1 MAGFADKLKKLT
13 GAFSKKGTEGEASSP
28 FGAEAPAFGEAPP
41 GMGGVPDMSTGG
53 LPDFGA
59 VPDLAAGGPPD
70 FGAGGPPGMG
80 GAPYLGA
87 VPDMSAGGPP
97 GMGGGPPV
105 QQAGAPANNEMAEA
119 NAKKITEIEGRLSK
133 VDVNISMVQRESEEV
148 KKTVEKIDQSVL
160 ELLSLYEIVSNQVN
174 PFVGEDETGC
184 ESVERFEKTE
194 TRMTELGDV
203 IVMLKNEIDV
213 LSQHAE
219 MSGVAPETEGK
230 IGDIETKIDAFAD
243 AMVVVHESIETISLK
258 TDELSQKTEQLDQNI
273 VDLADTTSNISVRV
287 DDLEKIDF
295 SKMVQKT
302 EEESLEKIG
311 EDEGEIQ
318 VQEPVN
324 EVLTKDG
331 YPIVR
336 LDSIKGDPMSVVVL
350 LNWIEF
356 LMERVGRNNLM
367 DALDYYVDIG
377 WISEDVRSEIMAYA
391 RGIDYYVEKPT
402 WRLLPED
409 HTKSLLFIERLCGRK
424 IDKNML
430 STIDREMSKVKH
442 GLEELYGI

>member
-53 LPDFGA
+53 PPDFGA
-59 VPDLAAGGPPD
+59 VPDLAAGGPP
-70 FGAGGPPGMG
+70 GMG
-80 GAPYLGA
+80 GALDLGA

-174 PFVGEDETGC
+174 PFVGEAETGR
-184 ESVERFEKTE
+184 ESIERFEKTE

-219 MSGVAPETEGK
+219 MPGVAPETEGK

-243 AMVVVHESIETISLK
+243 AMVVLHESIETISLK

-311 EDEGEIQ
+311 EEEGEIQ

-324 EVLTKDG
+324 EVITKDG

>member
-13 GAFSKKGTEGEASSP
+13 GAFSKKGTEGEAPSP
-28 FGAEAPAFGEAPP
+28 FGAEAPPFGEGPP
-41 GMGGVPDMSTGG
+41 GMGGVPDMSAGG
-53 LPDFGA
+53 PPDFGA
-59 VPDLAAGGPPD
+59 VPDLAAGGPLD
-70 FGAGGPPGMG
+70 FGAVPDLAAGGPPG
-80 GAPYLGA
+80 
-87 VPDMSAGGPP
+87 VEPP
-97 GMGGGPPV
+97 GMGGGPPGTSP
-105 QQAGAPANNEMAEA
+105 AGAPVDNKMTED
-119 NAKKITEIEGRLSK
+119 NAKKIAEIEGRLSK

-174 PFVGEDETGC
+174 PFVGEAETGR
-184 ESVERFEKTE
+184 ESIERFEKTE

-219 MSGVAPETEGK
+219 MPGVAPETEEK
-230 IGDIETKIDAFAD
+230 ISDIETKIDAFAD
-243 AMVVVHESIETISLK
+243 AMVILHESIETMSSK
-258 TDELSQKTEQLDQNI
+258 TDELSARTEHLDQNI
-273 VDLADTTSNISVRV
+273 VDLADTTSNISTRV

-295 SKMVQKT
+295 SKMVQKAAMESP
-302 EEESLEKIG
+302 EEIG
-311 EDEGEIQ
+311 EEIPA
-318 VQEPVN
+318 QEPVS
-324 EVLTKDG
+324 EVITKEG

-367 DALDYYVDIG
+367 DALDYYMDIG
-377 WISEDVRSEIMAYA
+377 WISENVRSEIMAYA

-409 HTKSLLFIERLCGRK
+409 HTKSLMFIERLCGRK

>member
-13 GAFSKKGTEGEASSP
+13 GAFSKKGTEGEAPSP
-28 FGAEAPAFGEAPP
+28 FGAEAPSFGEGPP
-41 GMGGVPDMSTGG
+41 GMGGVPDMSAGG
-53 LPDFGA
+53 PPDFGAVPDLAAGSPLDFGA
-59 VPDLAAGGPPD
+59 VPDLAAGGPP
-70 FGAGGPPGMG
+70 G
-80 GAPYLGA
+80 
-87 VPDMSAGGPP
+87 VEPP
-97 GMGGGPPV
+97 GMGGGPPGTSP
-105 QQAGAPANNEMAEA
+105 AGAPVDNKMAED
-119 NAKKITEIEGRLSK
+119 NAKKIAEIEGRLSK

-174 PFVGEDETGC
+174 PFVGEAETGR
-184 ESVERFEKTE
+184 ESIERFEKTE

-219 MSGVAPETEGK
+219 MPGVAPETEEK
-230 IGDIETKIDAFAD
+230 ISDIETKIDAFAD
-243 AMVVVHESIETISLK
+243 AMVILHESIETMSSK
-258 TDELSQKTEQLDQNI
+258 TDELSARTEHLDQNI
-273 VDLADTTSNISVRV
+273 VDLADTTSNISTRV

-295 SKMVQKT
+295 SKMVQKAAV
-302 EEESLEKIG
+302 ELPEKIG
-311 EDEGEIQ
+311 EEIPA
-318 VQEPVN
+318 QEPVS
-324 EVLTKDG
+324 EVITKEG

-367 DALDYYVDIG
+367 DALDYYMDIG

-409 HTKSLLFIERLCGRK
+409 HTKSLMFIERLCGRK

>member
-13 GAFSKKGTEGEASSP
+13 GAFSKKGTEGEAPSP
-28 FGAEAPAFGEAPP
+28 FGAEAPPFGEGPP
-41 GMGGVPDMSTGG
+41 GMGGVPDMSAGG
-53 LPDFGA
+53 PPDFGA
-59 VPDLAAGGPPD
+59 VPDLAAGGPP
-70 FGAGGPPGMG
+70 G
-80 GAPYLGA
+80 
-87 VPDMSAGGPP
+87 VEPP
-97 GMGGGPPV
+97 GMGGGPPGTNP
-105 QQAGAPANNEMAEA
+105 AGAPVDNKMAED
-119 NAKKITEIEGRLSK
+119 NAKKIAEIEGRLSK

-174 PFVGEDETGC
+174 PFVGEAETGR
-184 ESVERFEKTE
+184 ESIERFEKTE

-219 MSGVAPETEGK
+219 MPGVAPETEGK

-243 AMVVVHESIETISLK
+243 AMVVLHESIETMSSK
-258 TDELSQKTEQLDQNI
+258 TGELSQITEQLDQNI
-273 VDLADTTSNISVRV
+273 VDLAETTSNISTRV
-287 DDLEKIDF
+287 DDLEKTDF
-295 SKMVQKT
+295 SKMAQKAVV
-302 EEESLEKIG
+302 ESSENEKIPAQ
-311 EDEGEIQ
+311 DNVTEIK
-318 VQEPVN
+318 
-324 EVLTKDG
+324 TKDG
-331 YPIVR
+331 YSIVR
-336 LDSIKGDPMSVVVL
+336 LDSIRGDPMSIVVL

-377 WISEDVRSEIMAYA
+377 WVSEDVRSKIMAYA

>member
-1 MAGFADKLKKLT
+1 MSGIADKLKKLT
-13 GAFSKKGTEGEASSP
+13 GAFSKKGNNGGGAPPFAAEPSP
-28 FGAEAPAFGEAPP
+28 FGEGPP
-41 GMGGVPDMSTGG
+41 GMGGVPDLT
-53 LPDFGA
+53 
-59 VPDLAAGGPPD
+59 AGGPPD
-70 FGAGGPPGMG
+70 MGGGPPGMSSPTG
-80 GAPYLGA
+80 
-87 VPDMSAGGPP
+87 
-97 GMGGGPPV
+97 
-105 QQAGAPANNEMAEA
+105 QASEPANNQMAEE
-119 NAKKITEIEGRLSK
+119 NAKKISEIEGRLSK

-174 PFVGEDETGC
+174 PFVGEAENGR
-184 ESVERFEKTE
+184 ENIERFEKVE
-194 TRMTELGDV
+194 TRMTEFGDMA
-203 IVMLKNEIDV
+203 VMLKNELDV
-213 LSQHAE
+213 LSQRTE
-219 MSGVAPETEGK
+219 MPEVSPETDVK
-230 IGDIETKIDAFAD
+230 ISDIETKIDAFAD
-243 AMVVVHESIETISLK
+243 AMVILHESIETMSSK
-258 TDELSQKTEQLDQNI
+258 TDELSQRTEQFDQNI
-273 VDLADTTSNISVRV
+273 VDLAETTSNISTRV
-287 DDLEKIDF
+287 DDLEKTDF
-295 SKMVQKT
+295 SKMAQKAVVESSEN
-302 EEESLEKIG
+302 EEEDKKNSVQ
-311 EDEGEIQ
+311 DNVTEIK
-318 VQEPVN
+318 
-324 EVLTKDG
+324 TKDG

-377 WISEDVRSEIMAYA
+377 WISEDVRFKIMAYA

>member
-1 MAGFADKLKKLT
+1 MAGIADKLKKLT
-13 GAFSKKGTEGEASSP
+13 GAFSKKGNNDGGAPP
-28 FGAEAPAFGEAPP
+28 FGGEPSPFGEAPP
-41 GMGGVPDMSTGG
+41 GMGGVPDLS
-53 LPDFGA
+53 
-59 VPDLAAGGPPD
+59 
-70 FGAGGPPGMG
+70 AGGPPGMG
-80 GAPYLGA
+80 GL
-87 VPDMSAGGPP
+87 PDLSAGGPPGMGGLPDLSAGGPP
-97 GMGGGPPV
+97 GMGGGPPGMGLPMG
-105 QQAGAPANNEMAEA
+105 QAGAPANNEMAEE
-119 NAKKITEIEGRLSK
+119 NAKKITEIESRLSK

-174 PFVGEDETGC
+174 PFVGEAEDGRENI
-184 ESVERFEKTE
+184 ERFEKVE
-194 TRMTELGDV
+194 TRMTEFGD
-203 IVMLKNEIDV
+203 IAVMLKNELDAV
-213 LSQHAE
+213 SQRAE
-219 MSGVAPETEGK
+219 MPGVSPETDVK
-230 IGDIETKIDAFAD
+230 ISDIETKIDAFAD
-243 AMVVVHESIETISLK
+243 AMVMLHESIETMSSK
-258 TDELSQKTEQLDQNI
+258 TDELSQITEQLDQNI
-273 VDLADTTSNISVRV
+273 VDLAETTGNVSARV

-295 SKMVQKT
+295 SKM
-302 EEESLEKIG
+302 LEKAAV
-311 EDEGEIQ
+311 ESPEGEGEENS
-318 VQEPVN
+318 VQGNVT
-324 EVLTKDG
+324 EVKTKDG
-331 YPIVR
+331 YSIVR

-377 WISEDVRSEIMAYA
+377 WISEDVRSKIMAYA

>member
-1 MAGFADKLKKLT
+1 MAGIADKLKKLT
-13 GAFSKKGTEGEASSP
+13 GAFSKKGNNDGGTPP
-28 FGAEAPAFGEAPP
+28 FGDAPSPFGEAPP
-41 GMGGVPDMSTGG
+41 GMGGVPD
-53 LPDFGA
+53 L
-59 VPDLAAGGPPD
+59 
-70 FGAGGPPGMG
+70 
-80 GAPYLGA
+80 
-87 VPDMSAGGPP
+87 SAGGPP
-97 GMGGGPPV
+97 GMGGIPDLSAGGPPGMGGIPDLSAGGPPGMGEGPPGMSAPTG
-105 QQAGAPANNEMAEA
+105 QASESANNEMVEA

-174 PFVGEDETGC
+174 PFVGEAETGR
-184 ESVERFEKTE
+184 ENIERFEKVE
-194 TRMTELGDV
+194 TRMTEFGD
-203 IVMLKNEIDV
+203 IAVMIKNELDA
-213 LSQHAE
+213 LSQRAE
-219 MSGVAPETEGK
+219 MPSVSPETDMK
-230 IGDIETKIDAFAD
+230 ISDIETKIDAFAD
-243 AMVVVHESIETISLK
+243 AMVVLHESIETMSSK
-258 TDELSQKTEQLDQNI
+258 TDELSQRTGQLDQNI
-273 VDLADTTSNISVRV
+273 VDLAETTGNISVRV

-295 SKMVQKT
+295 SKM
-302 EEESLEKIG
+302 LEKAAVESPEDI
-311 EDEGEIQ
+311 EDEEIPMQ
-318 VQEPVN
+318 GNATEIK
-324 EVLTKDG
+324 TKDG
-331 YPIVR
+331 YSIVR

-377 WISEDVRSEIMAYA
+377 WISEDVRSKIMAYA